1 MTHKVGRYLGTLAVI
16 MMICAA
22 ALPAE
27 DTPNTPPPGIHAAG
41 SYRLDFVW
49 REFSDNSPVN
59 SHSYTMLVNTLAD
72 RGVRG
77 KVSGGSRV
85 PLSGDKGAQ
94 YMNLGVNISCMVHEA
109 DNALLLD
116 VNAESNG
123 MISPSDYE
131 KSGAP
136 PVLHDVNTEVSSLV
150 PLGKPTVL
158 SSIDDPASKRRY
170 QLEVTITKLK

>member
-1 MTHKVGRYLGTLAVI
+1 MLQKMIRYSGTLAVVL
-16 MMICAA
+16 MLCGAA
-22 ALPAE
+22 VAAE
-27 DTPNTPPPGIHAAG
+27 DAPTPDPSTHVTG

-49 REFSDNSPVN
+49 RELADNNPVS
-59 SHSYTMLVNTLAD
+59 SHSYTMLVNTLRD

-77 KVSGGSRV
+77 KVGGGSRV

-116 VNAESNG
+116 VNADSTG